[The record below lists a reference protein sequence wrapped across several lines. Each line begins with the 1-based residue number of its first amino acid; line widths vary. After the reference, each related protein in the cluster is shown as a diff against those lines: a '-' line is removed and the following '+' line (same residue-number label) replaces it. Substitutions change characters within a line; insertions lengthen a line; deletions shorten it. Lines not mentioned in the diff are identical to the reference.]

1 MGTGHGRNQIS
12 CVSLAAH
19 APLIANFELR
29 RIQYKKNERNDM
41 NSFPN
46 SSTIDFQELQQPQR
60 MRRGGSRNSIIWLK
74 LHAFANA
81 TTFSHHLPLLEIT
94 DCGKAVMHRQVLKKK
109 WRILSVSLKRSS
121 FKMSFPFL

>member
-46 SSTIDFQELQQPQR
+46 SSTIDFHREMEEP
-60 MRRGGSRNSIIWLK
+60 SRSIGR
-74 LHAFANA
+74 F
-81 TTFSHHLPLLEIT
+81 LPEEE
-94 DCGKAVMHRQVLKKK
+94 DDNHQCHRVM
-109 WRILSVSLKRSS
+109 
-121 FKMSFPFL
+121 